1 VDIKNTLTRA
11 INQGNLYLSL
21 WILRD
26 LIGSPK
32 WLERRTFSF
41 TIILETK
48 ATPIIKPQRNY
59 RNPIYLAK
67 RYKLMIE
74 SGQARNES
82 DLARQIGVSRVTV
95 NHFISLLKLTPEVIQ
110 TVEQMGDPMPK
121 RYITERRLRSLV
133 KLPGERQRTII
144 QTVLST
150 IKYTNQPIPQ
160 T

>member
-1 VDIKNTLTRA
+1 VPKF
-11 INQGNLYLSL
+11 
-21 WILRD
+21 
-26 LIGSPK
+26 GSPK

-48 ATPIIKPQRNY
+48 ATPKLKPQRNY

-67 RYKLMIE
+67 QYKLMIE

-95 NHFISLLKLTPEVIQ
+95 NHFISLLKLTPEIIEA
-110 TVEQMGDPMPK
+110 VEQMGDPMPK

-133 KLPGERQRTII
+133 KEPSEKQKEMLY
-144 QTVLST
+144 
-150 IKYTNQPIPQ
+150 KMKF
-160 T
+160 